1 MTEVLH
7 HRGPDDEN
15 FYFEGN
21 MGLGHRRLS
30 IIDLITGRQPI
41 KNEDST
47 LWLVANGEIYNFL
60 ELKKELETK
69 GHIFSSRSDSE
80 VILHLYEDMGE
91 RCLEKLIGMFAFAIW
106 DQKKRKLFLA
116 RDRFGIKPLHYY
128 SDQNT
133 FLFASEIKS
142 LLKYSN
148 LDKSINYSALDQYFT
163 FLYILEPQTI
173 FKHIH
178 KLPPAHYLICEKNK
192 ITLHKYWEIKSSRER
207 GHSEK
212 SYADRLK
219 FYVDESVHL
228 TLRSDVPVGVFLSG
242 GIDSSVVAA
251 LARSRQRKIKTFS
264 VTFNE
269 KFASEEQYSRLAAKA
284 FKTDHHE
291 LVVTKSDALRAIPKL
306 AAHLD
311 EPFGDSSALPTY
323 CISKFARGFVK
334 TVLTGEGGDELFA
347 GYHWQTHRTS
357 GNGSAKSLSKIP
369 SKMIFND
376 RERQKLYSASL
387 DQKIQ
392 GSSQHNLEIDQR
404 YFKQLNTLEKH
415 LYLDFKFYLPS
426 DMLTKMDRMSM
437 MNSLEGRFPFLN
449 HPLVEFAQSVPSSLK
464 LKQGIR
470 KYLLK
475 KTFGHIIPKAILTRS
490 KMGFSVPLKTWLWEK
505 GKFRDLIYDVLLDP
519 KTKKR
524 GYFNYPM
531 IEKMLHEHDRLIQM
545 HDQRI
550 WTLFMFELWHRNFLD
565 RAAP

>member
-1 MTEVLH
+1 MTGALH
-7 HRGPDDEN
+7 HRGPDDED

-21 MGLGHRRLS
+21 VGLGHRRLS
-30 IIDLITGRQPI
+30 IIDLKTGRQPM
-41 KNEDST
+41 KNEDGT
-47 LWLVANGEIYNFL
+47 LWLASNGEIYNFL

-69 GHIFSSRSDSE
+69 GHIFSSHSDSE

-91 RCLEKLIGMFAFAIW
+91 GCLEKLIGMFAFAIW
-106 DQKKRKLFLA
+106 DQKKRRLFLA

-128 SDQNT
+128 SDQKT

-142 LLKYSN
+142 LLKYPD
-148 LDKSINYSALDQYFT
+148 LDKSLSYSALDQYFT

-178 KLPPAHYLICEKNK
+178 KLPPAHYLICEENK
-192 ITLHKYWEIKSSRER
+192 ISLHKYWELKSSYEDGR
-207 GHSEK
+207 SEK
-212 SYADRLK
+212 FYMDRLK
-219 FYVDESVHL
+219 FQFDESINL

-251 LARSRQRKIKTFS
+251 LAKAHQRKIKTFS
-264 VTFNE
+264 VIFNE
-269 KFASEEQYSRLAAKA
+269 EFSSEARYSRLAAKA

-291 LVVTKSDALRAIPKL
+291 LIVTKTDALRAIPKL

-311 EPFGDSSALPTY
+311 EPFGDSSAIPTY

-357 GNGSAKSLSKIP
+357 GNGSVKSLLKAP

-376 RERQKLYSASL
+376 SERRKLYSAGL
-387 DQKIQ
+387 DRKIQ
-392 GSSQHNLEIDQR
+392 GSSQHNLEIDR
-404 YFKQLNTLEKH
+404 LHFKQLNVLEKH

-449 HPLVEFAQSVPSSLK
+449 HPLVEFIQSVPSSLK

-475 KTFGHIIPKAILTRS
+475 KTFSNMIPKAILERS

-505 GKFRDLIYDVLLDP
+505 GKFRDFIYDVLLDAR
-519 KTKKR
+519 TKRR
-524 GYFNYPM
+524 GYFNHKL
-531 IEKMLHEHDRLIQM
+531 IQTMLDEHDQLIYM

-565 RAAP
+565 I